1 MELALFVWFAGVV
14 DDLSLLIGFIGFITA
29 MSLIFCSACAY
40 LISDKD
46 FNKPE
51 IFKTKKWKF
60 NLGVVFGLF
69 LCLISNLIPNE
80 RTMYLMVGAYMAQ
93 EIVTSDKFKNTS
105 NDVYDIVNLKIKSI
119 KKDLEYEVV
128 GEDKNSDTT
137 VDN

>member
-1 MELALFVWFAGVV
+1 MELALFVWFASVTNG
-14 DDLSLLIGFIGFITA
+14 LSMFFWFIGFMIVGLFTI
-29 MSLIFCSACAY
+29 LSALSY
-40 LISDKD
+40 FISDKD

-60 NLGVVFGLF
+60 NLGVIFGLL

-80 RTMYLMVGAYMAQ
+80 RTVYLMVGAYMAQ

-137 VDN
+137 VDK